1 MDSAWKLFAIRALE
15 SSIPKLLG
23 RALLE
28 CKATPSA
35 GLRNATAI
43 TFFSNKNLIVKIWL
57 PGEKIVELDGRSQ
70 SRTVQNSISEI
81 ICIKV
86 SKNTPLS

>member
-1 MDSAWKLFAIRALE
+1 MNISLSQIAVFGITELNACGLLFCADAVDSAWKLFE

-35 GLRNATAI
+35 GLQNVTAI

-57 PGEKIVELDGRSQ
+57 PEEKNCGI
-70 SRTVQNSISEI
+70 
-81 ICIKV
+81 
-86 SKNTPLS
+86 